1 MYALGTFCI
10 SKLQKKDVIL
20 RLKRA
25 VVAIRDED

>member
-1 MYALGTFCI
+1 MRWALFVF
-10 SKLQKKDVIL
+10 LNYKKAVIL